1 MDVKRALAKAALG
14 AGIAAGGFLGALTAA
29 EYRPKGEEK
38 LPVTKTGEGSGR
50 AAKEGETLTLLTWN
64 IGFGCF
70 DAGADFF
77 KDGGTKIF
85 PADKAAVERNIGNI
99 GQGISSLHPDAVF
112 LQEADQR
119 SFRSHGI
126 DEVSSLAAAAAEG
139 GDPVYTAFAKNFNV
153 LFVPYPVP
161 PIGHVE
167 SGIVTISRLEPER
180 EMRLSLP
187 CPFRWPVRTC
197 NLKRCLLLS
206 RIPVQDAEGERTGRD
221 LVLVN
226 LHLEAYDDGAG
237 KTAQTRALLKVLE
250 RERRKGN
257 YVIAGGDFNQ
267 SFSTTDIS
275 RYPLRDSRLWQC
287 GILDTGAFGENWQFA
302 QDGEHPSCRSLD
314 RPIAGADRDTFQY
327 YVVDGFIASDN
338 VEILSARTQDFG
350 FASSDHNPVVLSCRL
365 KPRMDE
371 NGKE

>member
-1 MDVKRALAKAALG
+1 
-14 AGIAAGGFLGALTAA
+14 
-29 EYRPKGEEK
+29 
-38 LPVTKTGEGSGR
+38 
-50 AAKEGETLTLLTWN
+50 
-64 IGFGCF
+64 
-70 DAGADFF
+70 
-77 KDGGTKIF
+77 
-85 PADKAAVERNIGNI
+85 
-99 GQGISSLHPDAVF
+99 
-112 LQEADQR
+112 
-119 SFRSHGI
+119 
-126 DEVSSLAAAAAEG
+126 
-139 GDPVYTAFAKNFNV
+139 
-153 LFVPYPVP
+153 
-161 PIGHVE
+161 
-167 SGIVTISRLEPER
+167 
-180 EMRLSLP
+180 MRLSLP

-206 RIPVQDAEGERTGRD
+206 RIPVRDAEGERTGRD

-267 SFSTTDIS
+267 SFSTTDTS

-365 KPRMDE
+365 KPRMGE